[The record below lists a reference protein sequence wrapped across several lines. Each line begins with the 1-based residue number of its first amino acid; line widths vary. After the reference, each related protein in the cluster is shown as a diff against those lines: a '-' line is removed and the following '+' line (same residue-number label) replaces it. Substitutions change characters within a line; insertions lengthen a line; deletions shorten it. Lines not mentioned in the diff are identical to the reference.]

1 MRAFDLSD
9 KGVYTQTKDWKA
21 ADWIHVENPSD
32 DDVEDL
38 IAIFGIPK
46 DYILDSLDE
55 YEIPRQEKVKISLS
69 LSSSA
74 ISVTKGV
81 KIISC
86 GSSITALH
94 QAD

>member
-55 YEIPRQEKVKISLS
+55 YEIPQQKKKKNSRGENINLLIVLFPKLRSVQEKY
-69 LSSSA
+69 
-74 ISVTKGV
+74 TEYH
-81 KIISC
+81 
-86 GSSITALH
+86 T
-94 QAD
+94 